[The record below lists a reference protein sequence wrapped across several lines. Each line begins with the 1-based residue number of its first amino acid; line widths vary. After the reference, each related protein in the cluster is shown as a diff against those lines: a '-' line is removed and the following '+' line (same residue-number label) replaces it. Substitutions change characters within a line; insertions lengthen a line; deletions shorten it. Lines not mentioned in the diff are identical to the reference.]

1 MNFDNLQ
8 PYFIPVFVFA
18 FLAWRLLRFRGV
30 QKKLPGL
37 LKEGA
42 VIVDVRSPGEYSL
55 GARPGSIN
63 IPLQDI
69 EKRIKDLDPEKPVV
83 LCCASGARSGMAVA
97 VFKRHGFKDVTNAG
111 PWTNTLVE

>member
-1 MNFDNLQ
+1 MNLENLQ
-8 PYFIPVFVFA
+8 QYLIPGLVLA
-18 FLAWRLLRFRGV
+18 YLAWRLIRFRTV
-30 QKKLPGL
+30 KKNLPGL
-37 LKEGA
+37 IQAGA
-42 VIVDVRSPGEYSL
+42 VIVDVRSPGEYAMGS
-55 GARPGSIN
+55 RPGSLN

-69 EKRIKDLDPEKPVV
+69 EKRIKDLDPLKPVV